1 MLSFIPVV
9 SKCVQLWPK
18 QNDVALRS
26 KDYDKNACT
35 GSQDREHFHSHHD
48 LPRGAVADREKHDP
62 YTAEHKHAESQ
73 GLRFIKSV
81 GQSSGQESQE
91 VTTKGHDSQV
101 SQSAVEVNI

>member
-48 LPRGAVADREKHDP
+48 LP
-62 YTAEHKHAESQ
+62 
-73 GLRFIKSV
+73 F
-81 GQSSGQESQE
+81 
-91 VTTKGHDSQV
+91 
-101 SQSAVEVNI
+101 SAVVDRKKGDPDTEEHQHTE